1 MCPSIGVP
9 IGMFIGSVCFTLLV
23 SEQFSVKYLG
33 AITGAGGVITMK
45 STDMKIKFN
54 THILNIILHDIR
66 LIFV

>member
-23 SEQFSVKYLG
+23 SEHFSVKYLG
-33 AITGAGGVITMK
+33 AIIGAGGVITMK

-54 THILNIILHDIR
+54 TQILNIILHYIQ